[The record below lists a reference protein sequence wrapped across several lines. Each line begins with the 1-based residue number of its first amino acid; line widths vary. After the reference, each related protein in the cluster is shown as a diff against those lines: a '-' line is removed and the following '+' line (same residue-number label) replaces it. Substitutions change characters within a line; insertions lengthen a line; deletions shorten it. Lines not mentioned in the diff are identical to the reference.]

1 MCKVKLERAKKLISG
16 LSDEQ
21 VRWTKDV
28 KKMLEDSALIP
39 GNCAVSAGMIAYAGP
54 FTAEYRTR
62 MEKMWANRI
71 EEIGL
76 QCSKNISMRDFL
88 GVPV

>member
-1 MCKVKLERAKKLISG
+1 MFDQKMKEKLRLTNEIELCKVKLERAKKLISG

-28 KKMLEDSALIP
+28 KKLIEDSALIP

-54 FTAEYRTR
+54 FTAEYRSN
-62 MEKMWANRI
+62 MEKNWSHR
-71 EEIGL
+71 L
-76 QCSKNISMRDFL
+76 T
-88 GVPV
+88 

>member
-21 VRWTKDV
+21 VRWSKDV
-28 KKMLEDSALIP
+28 KKYEEDSMKIA

-54 FTAEYRTR
+54 FTAEYRVR
-62 MEKMWANRI
+62 M
-71 EEIGL
+71 
-76 QCSKNISMRDFL
+76 
-88 GVPV
+88 